1 MRPIQ
6 LTMSAFGPYAGTT
19 VLDLDSLG
27 TEGLYLI
34 TGDTGAGKTTI
45 FDGIVYA
52 LYGRAS
58 GENRDSGMLRSK
70 YAGEETPTEV
80 ELVFSCRNQTYTIR
94 RNPEYERA
102 KTRGAGKT
110 KQAAAVELK
119 LPDGKVLTKR
129 NEVDAK
135 IQEIIGIDRS
145 QFLQI
150 AMIAQGDFLKLL
162 LATTDDRKKIFRQIF
177 RTELYQK
184 LQDRLKAEA
193 IVLKNECDCVNDAL
207 SRTVKDIR
215 CEEDDVLITEV
226 EEAQNLKIPVREIL
240 SLLEQ
245 LTEKEQD
252 RCKTL
257 EKQAEELNRRIGTI
271 NVRLGKIEQ
280 NEKAK
285 ASLKTS
291 QQNLLQE
298 TERAAALEEAYTAV
312 QAKVPER
319 ERMEKESFRIKED
332 RIRYQRIDDL
342 EKEISLQ
349 DQNKEIA
356 EAEIKKAEQII
367 SQKETEAAA
376 LKKEIE
382 ELSFAGEKK
391 EKLKAEK
398 QAIELRNEKL
408 DSLNEAI
415 RIHASA
421 IQNYRTQQERYL
433 KASEEEKR
441 CSDEYD
447 RKNRAFLD
455 EQAGIMAETLRDGI
469 PCPVC
474 GSLEHPH
481 PAGKSEQAPTEA
493 ELKAV
498 KERSERAKKTVREES
513 ERAKELGAVVSE
525 RKNEVEKQCAS
536 VFACSYSEEIPMRIA
551 EEKQDV
557 LRSVGELKKQI
568 QEEEQKTALRE
579 RKIRQQ
585 QETEKALADANQK
598 LAKEKEAYVSAIS
611 ANQANR
617 SALEASKKELRFAS
631 LKEAE
636 AEIERLDHC
645 ILEMRKEE
653 EKTQKEKETSQRT
666 VTSLEA
672 AIRQLKS
679 QLLGTEEYDKT
690 KEEKEKNSLEMQR
703 AGTEKNIR
711 ELTTLIRTNRTV
723 YEKLQRDSGDLAEKE
738 KQRSWL
744 EALSNTANGQLAGK
758 EKITLET
765 YIQMTYFDRIIRRAN
780 LRLLEMT
787 QQQYE
792 LKRSTE
798 AENLRSQSGLELDV
812 IDHYNGSIRSVKT
825 LSGGESFKASLCLA
839 LGLSDEIQ
847 SASGGVKLDTMFVDE
862 GFGSLDEE
870 SLSQAI
876 HTLKGLTEGN
886 RLVGIISH
894 VGELKRRID
903 RQILVTKEREGGS
916 KAEIILS

>member
-1 MRPIQ
+1 MR
-6 LTMSAFGPYAGTT
+6 
-19 VLDLDSLG
+19 
-27 TEGLYLI
+27 
-34 TGDTGAGKTTI
+34 
-45 FDGIVYA
+45 
-52 LYGRAS
+52 
-58 GENRDSGMLRSK
+58 
-70 YAGEETPTEV
+70 
-80 ELVFSCRNQTYTIR
+80 
-94 RNPEYERA
+94 
-102 KTRGAGKT
+102 
-110 KQAAAVELK
+110 
-119 LPDGKVLTKR
+119 
-129 NEVDAK
+129 
-135 IQEIIGIDRS
+135 
-145 QFLQI
+145 
-150 AMIAQGDFLKLL
+150 
-162 LATTDDRKKIFRQIF
+162 
-177 RTELYQK
+177 
-184 LQDRLKAEA
+184 
-193 IVLKNECDCVNDAL
+193 
-207 SRTVKDIR
+207 
-215 CEEDDVLITEV
+215 ITE
-226 EEAQNLKIPVREIL
+226 
-240 SLLEQ
+240 
-245 LTEKEQD
+245 
-252 RCKTL
+252 
-257 EKQAEELNRRIGTI
+257 
-271 NVRLGKIEQ
+271 
-280 NEKAK
+280 
-285 ASLKTS
+285 
-291 QQNLLQE
+291 
-298 TERAAALEEAYTAV
+298 
-312 QAKVPER
+312 
-319 ERMEKESFRIKED
+319 
-332 RIRYQRIDDL
+332 
-342 EKEISLQ
+342 
-349 DQNKEIA
+349 
-356 EAEIKKAEQII
+356 
-367 SQKETEAAA
+367 
-376 LKKEIE
+376 
-382 ELSFAGEKK
+382 
-391 EKLKAEK
+391 EK
-398 QAIELRNEKL
+398 QAI
-408 DSLNEAI
+408 
-415 RIHASA
+415 
-421 IQNYRTQQERYL
+421 
-433 KASEEEKR
+433 
-441 CSDEYD
+441 
-447 RKNRAFLD
+447 
-455 EQAGIMAETLRDGI
+455 
-469 PCPVC
+469 
-474 GSLEHPH
+474 
-481 PAGKSEQAPTEA
+481 
-493 ELKAV
+493 
-498 KERSERAKKTVREES
+498 
-513 ERAKELGAVVSE
+513 
-525 RKNEVEKQCAS
+525 
-536 VFACSYSEEIPMRIA
+536 
-551 EEKQDV
+551 

-568 QEEEQKTALRE
+568 LEEEQKTALRE

-679 QLLGTEEYDKT
+679 QLLGTEEYDKK
-690 KEEKEKNSLEMQR
+690 KEEEEKNSLEMQR

-738 KQRSWL
+738 KRRSWL
-744 EALSNTANGQLAGK
+744 EALSNTANGQLTGK

-903 RQILVTKEREGGS
+903 RQILVTKEREVGS

>member
-1 MRPIQ
+1 
-6 LTMSAFGPYAGTT
+6 
-19 VLDLDSLG
+19 
-27 TEGLYLI
+27 
-34 TGDTGAGKTTI
+34 
-45 FDGIVYA
+45 
-52 LYGRAS
+52 
-58 GENRDSGMLRSK
+58 
-70 YAGEETPTEV
+70 
-80 ELVFSCRNQTYTIR
+80 
-94 RNPEYERA
+94 
-102 KTRGAGKT
+102 
-110 KQAAAVELK
+110 
-119 LPDGKVLTKR
+119 
-129 NEVDAK
+129 
-135 IQEIIGIDRS
+135 
-145 QFLQI
+145 
-150 AMIAQGDFLKLL
+150 
-162 LATTDDRKKIFRQIF
+162 
-177 RTELYQK
+177 
-184 LQDRLKAEA
+184 
-193 IVLKNECDCVNDAL
+193 
-207 SRTVKDIR
+207 
-215 CEEDDVLITEV
+215 
-226 EEAQNLKIPVREIL
+226 
-240 SLLEQ
+240 
-245 LTEKEQD
+245 
-252 RCKTL
+252 
-257 EKQAEELNRRIGTI
+257 
-271 NVRLGKIEQ
+271 
-280 NEKAK
+280 
-285 ASLKTS
+285 
-291 QQNLLQE
+291 
-298 TERAAALEEAYTAV
+298 
-312 QAKVPER
+312 
-319 ERMEKESFRIKED
+319 
-332 RIRYQRIDDL
+332 
-342 EKEISLQ
+342 
-349 DQNKEIA
+349 
-356 EAEIKKAEQII
+356 
-367 SQKETEAAA
+367 
-376 LKKEIE
+376 
-382 ELSFAGEKK
+382 
-391 EKLKAEK
+391 
-398 QAIELRNEKL
+398 
-408 DSLNEAI
+408 
-415 RIHASA
+415 
-421 IQNYRTQQERYL
+421 
-433 KASEEEKR
+433 
-441 CSDEYD
+441 
-447 RKNRAFLD
+447 
-455 EQAGIMAETLRDGI
+455 
-469 PCPVC
+469 
-474 GSLEHPH
+474 
-481 PAGKSEQAPTEA
+481 
-493 ELKAV
+493 
-498 KERSERAKKTVREES
+498 
-513 ERAKELGAVVSE
+513 
-525 RKNEVEKQCAS
+525 
-536 VFACSYSEEIPMRIA
+536 MRIA
-551 EEKQDV
+551 EEKQAV

-568 QEEEQKTALRE
+568 LEEEQKTALRE

-690 KEEKEKNSLEMQR
+690 KEEEEKNSLEMQR

-738 KQRSWL
+738 KRRSWL
-744 EALSNTANGQLAGK
+744 EALSNTANGQLTGK